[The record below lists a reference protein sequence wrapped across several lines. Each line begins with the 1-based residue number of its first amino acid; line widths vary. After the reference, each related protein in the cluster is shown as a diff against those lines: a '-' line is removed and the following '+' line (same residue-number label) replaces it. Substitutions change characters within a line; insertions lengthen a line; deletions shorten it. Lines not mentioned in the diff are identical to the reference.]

1 MKKLLFTLIAL
12 VCSQALIAQSHMRIH
27 LKNGGQVDIPVAD
40 IDSVTFVESGE
51 EPSEEAELKGCWLWG
66 DADAGYYELLTFND
80 DNTYTCYDNYFTY
93 GFDTNTYG
101 WYMQYGEI
109 LNLLSGGFG
118 YNRRHTWYVTGLTAH
133 KLDVMTRMGQFNY
146 YKLQEETI
154 TIQLGKSVQWNEG
167 DAMVFADGVVV
178 VAEGNVLRGQTQ
190 GVTYIQIRD
199 GQTNE
204 IFAYKVIVEQAFN
217 GQK

>member
-51 EPSEEAELKGCWLWG
+51 EPSEEAELKGSWLWG

-93 GFDTNTYG
+93 GFDINV
-101 WYMQYGEI
+101 
-109 LNLLSGGFG
+109 SFC
-118 YNRRHTWYVTGLTAH
+118 HAH
-133 KLDVMTRMGQFNY
+133 
-146 YKLQEETI
+146 ETFLYI
-154 TIQLGKSVQWNEG
+154 TLHEN
-167 DAMVFADGVVV
+167 A
-178 VAEGNVLRGQTQ
+178 T
-190 GVTYIQIRD
+190 
-199 GQTNE
+199 
-204 IFAYKVIVEQAFN
+204 
-217 GQK
+217 